1 MVLVYDIEEIIEL
14 EKELDELL
22 DRKKDTIKE
31 NDFNFKHPKVLEVDK
46 KIEELEHKIH

>member
-14 EKELDELL
+14 EKELDELV

-31 NDFNFKHPKVLEVDK
+31 FDYNF
-46 KIEELEHKIH
+46 